1 MTISETAPV
10 LVNSTLL
17 ANVLY
22 DVGELILQLEFCN
35 GAIYRYFAVP
45 AAIHD
50 GLLIA
55 DSKGSYFN
63 RKIRSSFRCVRIRQ
77 PR

>member
-1 MTISETAPV
+1 MTLTESAPV

-17 ANVLY
+17 ASVAY
-22 DVGELILQLEFCN
+22 AGDDSILQLEFCD

-45 AAIHD
+45 ADIHN
-50 GLLIA
+50 GLLGA
-55 DSKGSYFN
+55 ESKGSYFN
-63 RKIRSSFRCVRIRQ
+63 REIRGRFRYALIRR